1 MNKIFFLALV
11 ISTFLGCKNDN
22 KSETNQN
29 VSDIEYSKKE
39 EALTLLKGEFVFYEE
54 AAVLQTQSDIYGVY
68 ITDKMLELNK
78 LATPYKTEPTDMVN
92 VEIKGKI
99 SDTKDDKIL
108 WDHKVEI
115 IEIIQV
121 SQSSKKNETTIKS
134 GN

>member
-29 VSDIEYSKKE
+29 VSDIENSKKE
-39 EALTLLKGEFVFYEE
+39 EALTLLKGEFVFYED

-108 WDHKVEI
+108 WDHKIEI

>member
-29 VSDIEYSKKE
+29 VSDIENSKKE
-39 EALTLLKGEFVFYEE
+39 EALTLLKGEFVFYED